1 MDYTSAS
8 KQVVEVQQQ
17 SQEVLQ
23 GLQALAKKL
32 SAAAPDA
39 TTAREW
45 AMDLKEVALS
55 IQGQNQNITALL
67 NQMADYIK
75 DLEQQLATHPNPGM
89 QSRGWSSSLG
99 GGSFLGNLTS
109 GLGLGA
115 GMAAGEDLIG
125 GLFNMF

>member
-1 MDYTSAS
+1 MDYSNAS
-8 KQVVEVQQQ
+8 QQVAQVQQQ
-17 SQEVLQ
+17 SQGVLQ
-23 GLQALAKKL
+23 GIQSFAQKL
-32 SAAAPDA
+32 SSAAPDP

-55 IQGQNQNITALL
+55 IQSQNQSITLLL

-75 DLEQQLATHPNPGM
+75 DLEQQLATHPNPSM

-99 GGSFLGNLTS
+99 GGSFLGNVTS

-115 GMAAGEDLIG
+115 GLAVGEDLIG